1 MIRRSNRASLRSP
14 DAARAKEAEENL
26 AWAEHSLVRQ
36 MYDEAEQY
44 AVVAREL
51 YEAGGDQWA
60 AANAVAFLGDIEASR
75 GPEGVDRAL
84 EVYLE
89 AGQRLR
95 DIHDDQALCRV
106 LTARGRLLFDQ
117 DRLEEATAELNEAV
131 ALDPT
136 NREAAQALADALW
149 YSGAYEQALEAFSRC
164 LRIDPLSSGA
174 LNGRGQLLAD
184 LGHSHEALTDLD
196 LLLTLGPDMF
206 TEAYARSARALALEG
221 LGRSLD
227 ADRDLKFALDSTP
240 ENAWA
245 HLRRAKILEHRGK
258 TSDARRALKQALASR
273 EPALTDAQRVEA
285 QAMLG
290 REWYVARARRRIAP
304 DGDMRVLVTG
314 FGPFLDVQRNPS
326 GDVLPLLAPGVSTM
340 LLPVEYERAT
350 RLLLERLEAEKP
362 HATVL
367 LGLAEGE
374 HVMRLETVATNRDEA
389 AVPDNAGQV
398 RNGIPVVSGAVP
410 TYRSTLPTSRLEAA
424 LGRAGFAATRST
436 DAGGYVCNHVYFQ
449 ARHFIEGRGLGIG
462 CGLIHVPVLDDGAG

>member
-1 MIRRSNRASLRSP
+1 MQLQVVCERLWHSIPTAVDVITEDMVRSFGDVDQALGAFYDEAVGAVAATTNIASSRIRRWIEEAFITDVDTRGAVHEGRSMTRGMPNAVPRGLEDRHVLRAESRARARWYELAHDRLIEVIRRSNRASLGSP
-14 DAARAKEAEENL
+14 DAARAKEAEEKL
-26 AWAEHSLVRQ
+26 AWAEHFLVRQ

-44 AVVAREL
+44 AVDAREL
-51 YEAGGDQWA
+51 YEDGGDQWA

-75 GPEGVDRAL
+75 GPERVDRAL

-117 DRLEEATAELNEAV
+117 DRLKEATAELNEAV

-136 NREAAQALADALW
+136 NLEAAQALAKALW

-164 LRIDPLSSGA
+164 LRIDPLSLDV

-227 ADRDLKFALDSTP
+227 ADRDLKLALDITP

-273 EPALTDAQRVEA
+273 EPPLTDAQRVEA
-285 QAMLG
+285 QAMLAG
-290 REWYVARARRRIAP
+290 NGTSHEL
-304 DGDMRVLVTG
+304 GG
-314 FGPFLDVQRNPS
+314 GS
-326 GDVLPLLAPGVSTM
+326 PGT
-340 LLPVEYERAT
+340 AT
-350 RLLLERLEAEKP
+350 
-362 HATVL
+362 
-367 LGLAEGE
+367 
-374 HVMRLETVATNRDEA
+374 
-389 AVPDNAGQV
+389 
-398 RNGIPVVSGAVP
+398 
-410 TYRSTLPTSRLEAA
+410 
-424 LGRAGFAATRST
+424 
-436 DAGGYVCNHVYFQ
+436 
-449 ARHFIEGRGLGIG
+449 
-462 CGLIHVPVLDDGAG
+462 

>member
-1 MIRRSNRASLRSP
+1 MI
-14 DAARAKEAEENL
+14 
-26 AWAEHSLVRQ
+26 
-36 MYDEAEQY
+36 
-44 AVVAREL
+44 
-51 YEAGGDQWA
+51 G
-60 AANAVAFLGDIEASR
+60 
-75 GPEGVDRAL
+75 DRAHF
-84 EVYLE
+84 
-89 AGQRLR
+89 AQ
-95 DIHDDQALCRV
+95 
-106 LTARGRLLFDQ
+106 
-117 DRLEEATAELNEAV
+117 
-131 ALDPT
+131 LD
-136 NREAAQALADALW
+136 
-149 YSGAYEQALEAFSRC
+149 
-164 LRIDPLSSGA
+164 
-174 LNGRGQLLAD
+174 
-184 LGHSHEALTDLD
+184 
-196 LLLTLGPDMF
+196 
-206 TEAYARSARALALEG
+206 
-221 LGRSLD
+221 
-227 ADRDLKFALDSTP
+227 
-240 ENAWA
+240 NA
-245 HLRRAKILEHRGK
+245 
-258 TSDARRALKQALASR
+258 
-273 EPALTDAQRVEA
+273 
-285 QAMLG
+285 
-290 REWYVARARRRIAP
+290 VARARRRIAP

-462 CGLIHVPVLDDGAG
+462 CGLIHVPVLDDGAGWSLERLAAAVNCCVESVTTES